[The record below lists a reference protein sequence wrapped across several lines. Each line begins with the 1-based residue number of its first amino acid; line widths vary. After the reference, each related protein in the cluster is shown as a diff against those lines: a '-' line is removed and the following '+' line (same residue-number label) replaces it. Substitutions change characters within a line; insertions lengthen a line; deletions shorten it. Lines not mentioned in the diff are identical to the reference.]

1 MAEWADQR
9 RRLDSQ
15 TSAEPGRW
23 YTSRSEYQRGMMD
36 ACSDPK
42 IKECVIMAGAQ
53 LGKSEVLLNIIGYHI
68 DNDPS
73 PILMLQP
80 TESMAQAFSKDRIA
94 NGLLRSTPCLA
105 GKVKDP
111 RARDSNN
118 TTLHKIFPGGSLSLV
133 GANSPAGLA
142 SRPIRILLVDE
153 LDRAPASAGSEG
165 DPLNLAKK
173 RTATFWNRKIVI
185 VSTPTNK
192 GASRIEEAYLNSDQR
207 KYYVPCQHCKEY
219 QVLAWAN
226 VKWTDSDPKT
236 AKYLCDCCGSLWDES
251 DRRWSV
257 RNGEWRAQKE
267 FKGIAGFHI
276 SGMYSPW
283 TPLSDGVTEF
293 LAVKKNPEQLRVWVN
308 TYLGESYEDK
318 GEAIDHGALN
328 DRREDFG
335 GGIPDEVIFMTC
347 GVDVQDNRLEMS
359 VIGWGRDFEAYVI
372 EHKTLYG
379 DPSTPQLWTTLD
391 SQLFKMYEANDGRQ
405 MPIRATC
412 VDSGGH
418 FTNTVY
424 SYCKKHAGR
433 RVFAIK
439 GIGGEGRG
447 IVGRPTKNNIGKCPL
462 FPVGVDTAK
471 DLVFARL
478 RIQEEGAGYIHF
490 SHDLD
495 DEYFLQ
501 LTAEKV
507 ITKYHR
513 GFKKRMYV
521 KTRPRN
527 EALDC
532 MVYSIAAYA
541 IINIDVNSLADR
553 RDLPEVEE
561 PVNQRVEP
569 VAKPFVPKTGSGFVN
584 SWR

>member
-1 MAEWADQR
+1 
-9 RRLDSQ
+9 
-15 TSAEPGRW
+15 
-23 YTSRSEYQRGMMD
+23 
-36 ACSDPK
+36 
-42 IKECVIMAGAQ
+42 
-53 LGKSEVLLNIIGYHI
+53 
-68 DNDPS
+68 
-73 PILMLQP
+73 
-80 TESMAQAFSKDRIA
+80 
-94 NGLLRSTPCLA
+94 
-105 GKVKDP
+105 
-111 RARDSNN
+111 
-118 TTLHKIFPGGSLSLV
+118 
-133 GANSPAGLA
+133 
-142 SRPIRILLVDE
+142 
-153 LDRAPASAGSEG
+153 
-165 DPLNLAKK
+165 
-173 RTATFWNRKIVI
+173 
-185 VSTPTNK
+185 
-192 GASRIEEAYLNSDQR
+192 
-207 KYYVPCQHCKEY
+207 
-219 QVLAWAN
+219 
-226 VKWTDSDPKT
+226 
-236 AKYLCDCCGSLWDES
+236 
-251 DRRWSV
+251 
-257 RNGEWRAQKE
+257 
-267 FKGIAGFHI
+267 
-276 SGMYSPW
+276 
-283 TPLSDGVTEF
+283 
-293 LAVKKNPEQLRVWVN
+293 
-308 TYLGESYEDK
+308 
-318 GEAIDHGALN
+318 
-328 DRREDFG
+328 
-335 GGIPDEVIFMTC
+335 
-347 GVDVQDNRLEMS
+347 MS

-439 GIGGEGRG
+439 GVGGEGRG

-569 VAKPFVPKTGSGFVN
+569 VAKPFVPRTGSGFVN

>member
-1 MAEWADQR
+1 
-9 RRLDSQ
+9 
-15 TSAEPGRW
+15 
-23 YTSRSEYQRGMMD
+23 MMD

-42 IKECVIMAGAQ
+42 IKEVVIMAGAQ

-236 AKYLCDCCGSLWDES
+236 ARYLCDCCGSLWDES

-283 TPLSDGVTEF
+283 TPLADGVTEF

-433 RVFAIK
+433 RIFAIK
-439 GIGGEGRG
+439 
-447 IVGRPTKNNIGKCPL
+447 
-462 FPVGVDTAK
+462 
-471 DLVFARL
+471 
-478 RIQEEGAGYIHF
+478 EGAGYIHF

-569 VAKPFVPKTGSGFVN
+569 VAKPFVPRTGSGFVN